1 MKTVIG
7 FALAGALALGSMT
20 AAAQLPQQQQRDST
34 HTMRR
39 AGTADSTGRVDLK
52 VKVDASV
59 ASTAKISAD
68 SAQMI
73 ALAKVDEGGKV
84 NSGELKMEKGK
95 LVYEI
100 NVVPNGKNTVR
111 KFNVDAMTGDIVS
124 DRSLGGL
131 NAAVK
136 KHQEHTKEKNAKAAK
151 DTSARP

>member
-1 MKTVIG
+1 MAMKTVVG
-7 FALAGALALGSMT
+7 FALASALALGSST
-20 AAAQLPQQQQRDST
+20 VAAQTPQQRDST

-39 AGTADSTGRVDLK
+39 AGAADSMSRVDLQ

-59 ASTAKISAD
+59 ASSAKISAD
-68 SAQMI
+68 SAQAI

-124 DRSLGGL
+124 DRTLGGL

-136 KHQEHTKEKNAKAAK
+136 KHQQHTKEVKAKASK
-151 DTSARP
+151 DTTARP